1 MLRPCTGLLGE
12 ECGSL
17 GVECVGRWENSVCG
31 SLGSECAGPWE
42 EWSVWVTGRGVF
54 GSLRGECLGR

>member
-31 SLGSECAGPWE
+31 SLGMECLGHWE
-42 EWSVWVTGRGVF
+42 GSVWVAERGMF
-54 GSLRGECLGR
+54 GSLRGECLGP